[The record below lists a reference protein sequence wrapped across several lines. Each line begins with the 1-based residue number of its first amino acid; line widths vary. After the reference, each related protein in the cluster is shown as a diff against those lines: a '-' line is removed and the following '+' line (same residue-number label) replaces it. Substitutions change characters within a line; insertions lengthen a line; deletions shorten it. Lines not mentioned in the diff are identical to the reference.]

1 MVARTLD
8 VVGDGGCGMNEAVS
22 PQERFAEAMDALKEA
37 ETRLQDLARRIS
49 DLGQA
54 LSDDPLTLAPLH
66 PAALEKL
73 PLHIM
78 THPTRQE
85 IDLATWPDGA
95 EIVEILAG
103 AHAARSRIAA
113 VRAWMLPED
122 RAATETP

>member
-1 MVARTLD
+1 
-8 VVGDGGCGMNEAVS
+8 
-22 PQERFAEAMDALKEA
+22 MDALIEA
-37 ETRLQDLARRIS
+37 ETRLENLAQRIS

-54 LSDDPLTLAPLH
+54 LADGPLTLAPLH
-66 PAALEKL
+66 PAAYGAL

-95 EIVEILAG
+95 EIVETLAG
-103 AHAARSRIAA
+103 AHAARSRVAA
-113 VRAWMLPED
+113 VRAWMLPEH